1 MKPSKPHFVNK
12 TWGSETWFANN
23 EQEDY
28 CGKVLRISKGKST
41 SMHLHLNKHETFYV
55 LKGTLRVDIID
66 TIEGTVYSVLVHEDE
81 CMEMPRGTP
90 HRLLANDGDVK
101 LIEASTHHKDTDSL
115 RIYT

>member
-12 TWGSETWFANN
+12 IWGHETWFANN

-28 CGKVLRISKGKST
+28 CGKVLRILKGKST

-55 LKGTLRVDIID
+55 LTGTLHVDVID
-66 TIEGTVYSVLVHEDE
+66 TIDGTVYSVLAQENE

-90 HRLLANDGDVK
+90 HRLIANNEDVT
-101 LIEASTHHKDTDSL
+101 LIEVSTHHKDTDSL
-115 RIYT
+115 RIHP